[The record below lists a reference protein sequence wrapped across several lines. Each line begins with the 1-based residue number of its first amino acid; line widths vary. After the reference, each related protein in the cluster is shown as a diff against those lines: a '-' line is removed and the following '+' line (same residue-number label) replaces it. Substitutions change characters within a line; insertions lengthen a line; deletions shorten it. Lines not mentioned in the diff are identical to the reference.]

1 MTTSQSGVLD
11 LGRLLSDVSAEGIAH
26 LEAVQADLAQTRLLL
41 AEAISRLSGGFGAL
55 HAAVSAQRMA
65 AEELQ
70 RQPDSNSAA
79 GQETLRQAA
88 AAIDVQVQAMVTAL
102 QFEDMTSQL
111 IAQAG
116 RRIAGL
122 LGILA
127 GVGDGAQSLASGGPD
142 QLDALRAAMAAQSR
156 ELDGLLARS
165 VEQKHLESGEIT
177 LF

>member
-1 MTTSQSGVLD
+1 MTTPQSAVLD
-11 LGRLLSDVSAEGIAH
+11 LGRLLTDVSAEGIAH
-26 LEAVQADLAQTRLLL
+26 LEAVQADLAQTRVLL

-55 HAAVSAQRMA
+55 QAAVAEQRMA

-70 RQPDSNSAA
+70 RQADNNGAA

-88 AAIDVQVQAMVTAL
+88 AAIDAQVQAMVTAL

-122 LGILA
+122 LDMLA
-127 GVGDGAQSLASGGPD
+127 QVGDSGQGLASGELGEI
-142 QLDALRAAMAAQSR
+142 DALRAAMAAQSR
-156 ELDGLLARS
+156 KLDCLLARS
-165 VEQKHLESGEIT
+165 VDQKHMESGEIT